1 MRPKGLFFS
10 LDSYHTLIGSLD
22 ENVSF
27 DKNPTLSVSL
37 FLEPSFKPIS
47 LFEFEMN
54 HWVLPL
60 VSKCNSFL
68 VLPSQH
74 SFLFLVL
81 WVGLVKSGS
90 LWSDFEMSSLGWDL
104 QWVLCWLQNVVAF
117 YFSRCCV
124 LFLWAILVIS
134 GGFRLNFWD
143 GFCRLISEVR
153 LCLVSKCNSAFGI
166 ACLR

>member
-1 MRPKGLFFS
+1 MELSTCASYNNWSTFTSQHLYHVCVQRASFFS
-10 LDSYHTLIGSLD
+10 LDSYHTLIGSVD

-27 DKNPTLSVSL
+27 DQNPTLSVSL

-104 QWVLCWLQNVVAF
+104 QWVLCLVTERSSFLFFQVSCAF
-117 YFSRCCV
+117 SLSYIGDKWRF
-124 LFLWAILVIS
+124 
-134 GGFRLNFWD
+134 
-143 GFCRLISEVR
+143 
-153 LCLVSKCNSAFGI
+153 
-166 ACLR
+166 